1 MCIALSMKEMDPLN
15 KKWFGRVGD
24 VPNKKML
31 GYEDKVHTIYLGT
44 YQGLSDQNLA
54 KLAWIQ
60 IKQTIFY
67 VVSF

>member
-31 GYEDKVHTIYLGT
+31 GYENKEEAMALYKCTL
-44 YQGLSDQNLA
+44 
-54 KLAWIQ
+54 
-60 IKQTIFY
+60 
-67 VVSF
+67 